1 MNSDNATKAPA
12 PAWRHAGSGH
22 SSTFLCAKCAKG
34 RTMLGRTMRMVHG
47 VRQWVCVD
55 CAKGQKPV

>member
-1 MNSDNATKAPA
+1 MSSDTSTKAPA

-34 RTMLGRTMRMVHG
+34 RAMLGRTMRMVRG
-47 VRQWVCVD
+47 MRQWVCAD
-55 CAKGQKPV
+55 CSQKAKP